1 MVRKNRKL
9 IHSDRTNSLIFMVS
23 TIISK
28 LLGIVRVRLIS
39 TLFGASG
46 VADVINFTFSIPNN
60 LRKLLA
66 EGALS
71 SAFIP
76 VLTKTVKY
84 DKLNIYDNLAKKLI
98 HRVLTFQLLIL
109 LPITILVFLFPNSI
123 IRFLSDFSDANLISI
138 SAGLLKY
145 FFLYLLTVSVIAVL
159 QAALQCTSNFIIT
172 ALSPLLFSTS
182 VIASIIFLS
191 ERYGAFSMGIGVLLG
206 GILQLIF
213 VIPPFMRNGYTINLN
228 FHFQNH
234 YFFSVMK
241 SFIPVVITSII
252 LISTQQVSFF
262 LASSLPTGGVT
273 ALSNSLV
280 FWQMPYGVFY
290 VSIATVLFPSMS
302 RSFHESDRIGQIQ
315 NIKKGIE
322 YIIVFLLP
330 STLLLIFLSDE
341 LVFTILQNGKF
352 TPENALRTAKSLRYF
367 TLGLLMAGIFN
378 YNQRFF
384 YSVHKFKFTIYTV
397 IIFSIVDIMITIL
410 CIKLNFDIASLG
422 IGSSSAYLIAVIVQL
437 FFIKKELPEI
447 KLKDYLNY
455 TIRILLANIPLTTGL
470 LLYTFFKNNWFANGS
485 TLINFFILLGMGI
498 LSICL
503 IIVSYRLC
511 RIDFLYKKKRV
522 NYSKSTR

>member
-1 MVRKNRKL
+1 MVKKNRR
-9 IHSDRTNSLIFMVS
+9 IERSESTNSLIFMVC
-23 TIISK
+23 TIVSR

-39 TLFGASG
+39 TFFGASG
-46 VADVINFTFSIPNN
+46 IADVINFTFSIPNN

-84 DKLNIYDNLAKKLI
+84 DELNIYDNLAKKLI
-98 HRVLTFQLLIL
+98 HRILTFQLLIL
-109 LPITILVFLFPNSI
+109 FPITILVFLFPNTI
-123 IRFLSDFSDANLISI
+123 IRFLSDFTDANLISI

-145 FFLYLLTVSVIAVL
+145 FFIYLLAVSIIAVL
-159 QAALQCTSNFIIT
+159 QAALQCKSNFIIT

-182 VIASIIFLS
+182 VILSIILLS
-191 ERYGAFSMGIGVLLG
+191 DNYGAYSMGIGVLLG
-206 GILQLIF
+206 GLVQLLFI
-213 VIPPFMRNGYTINLN
+213 IPPFIREGYTLNLN
-228 FHFQNH
+228 FHFRNQ
-234 YFFSVMK
+234 YFTAVMK
-241 SFIPVVITSII
+241 SFIPVIITSTI

-290 VSIATVLFPSMS
+290 ISIATVLFPTMS
-302 RSFHESDRIGQIQ
+302 RSFHESDRIGQIR
-315 NIKKGIE
+315 NIKKGIQ

-367 TLGLLMAGIFN
+367 TMGLLFAGVFN

-384 YSVHKFKFTIYTV
+384 YSIHKFKLTIFTV
-397 IIFSIVDIMITIL
+397 LIFSITDILITIL
-410 CIKLNFDIASLG
+410 CINLDLDIASLG
-422 IGSSSAYLIAVIVQL
+422 IGSSSAFLIAVSIQ
-437 FFIKKELPEI
+437 FFLIKKELPEI
-447 KLKDYLNY
+447 EFKHFLYNVL
-455 TIRILLANIPLTTGL
+455 RILFANIPLAIVL
-470 LLYTFFKNNWFANGS
+470 LIYTFTKSNWFSDGS
-485 TLINFFILLGMGI
+485 TLINFIILTGIGI

-503 IIVSYRLC
+503 LLVSYRLC
-511 RIDFLYKKKRV
+511 KIDFLYKKRV
-522 NYSKSTR
+522 NFSKSTR